1 MTGELTRD
9 WRARHRGQIEESGA
23 ELLQRI
29 LKARREAWEAAEL
42 KNLRAKGKPPKD
54 DRWKQ
59 KYKEPQ
65 APDTTGLPDLPEG
78 WVWARWEQVGFCQ
91 NGRAFPSSEYQLS
104 GVRLLRP
111 GNLHVSGRVE
121 WTAQNTRYLDLDWET
136 RHPEYIIGGNQL
148 VMNLTAQSLRDE
160 FLGRIC
166 ITGQGDKTLLN
177 QRIARLTPVIIDRRF
192 CLWIFKSNAFRNYV
206 NGLNTGS
213 LIQHMFTHQIDDFCL
228 PMPPLVEQEQI
239 VSVVEEQFSSCDNF
253 EDVIERRLEYAQ
265 ALRQSILK
273 AAFAG
278 KLVPQDPNDEP
289 ASVLLERIRAERA
302 ARPKPAR
309 GRRGGWRKRNSDQ
322 FDLPLDRD
330 DAA

>member
-1 MTGELTRD
+1 
-9 WRARHRGQIEESGA
+9 
-23 ELLQRI
+23 
-29 LKARREAWEAAEL
+29 
-42 KNLRAKGKPPKD
+42 
-54 DRWKQ
+54 
-59 KYKEPQ
+59 
-65 APDTTGLPDLPEG
+65 
-78 WVWARWEQVGFCQ
+78 
-91 NGRAFPSSEYQLS
+91 
-104 GVRLLRP
+104 
-111 GNLHVSGRVE
+111 
-121 WTAQNTRYLDLDWET
+121 
-136 RHPEYIIGGNQL
+136 
-148 VMNLTAQSLRDE
+148 
-160 FLGRIC
+160 
-166 ITGQGDKTLLN
+166 
-177 QRIARLTPVIIDRRF
+177 
-192 CLWIFKSNAFRNYV
+192 
-206 NGLNTGS
+206 
-213 LIQHMFTHQIDDFCL
+213 
-228 PMPPLVEQEQI
+228 MPPLVEQEQI